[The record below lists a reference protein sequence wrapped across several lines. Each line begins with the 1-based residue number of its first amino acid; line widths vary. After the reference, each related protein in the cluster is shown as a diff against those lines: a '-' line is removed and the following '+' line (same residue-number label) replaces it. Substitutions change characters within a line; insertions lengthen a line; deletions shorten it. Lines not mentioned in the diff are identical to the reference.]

1 MRNKIKNLNG
11 GIIVM
16 FSKKAILLV
25 IVILVVFSCFVFSFS
40 YAAEKPIVLKLAH
53 ADALDIFTSRK
64 HAQSMIFRNLVN
76 ARSGG
81 RIEVQIFGGGA
92 LGGEREYVESIMAGT
107 VQAGIASG
115 VMGGFFPEA
124 MVTDIPYLFPSASI
138 AWKVLDGPFGQKLS
152 KMLLEKT
159 GLRNLAFAEVGFRN
173 FTNSKRPIR
182 TPADM
187 KGLKIRVQENPLFV
201 TMVKALGGS
210 PTPIAWTE
218 CYTALQNKVVDGEE
232 NPISTI
238 VFANFQEVQKYLTLD
253 GHVYGVDWFVIDNK
267 FFKSLPEDLQY
278 IILDCAKISA
288 GVGRGLQQLNSSVV
302 GLQTLIDAGMEIYA
316 PTEEEMNLFKNACQ
330 GPVIEWLKTKF
341 DIELINEMLEA
352 VDKAVAE
359 QKAAIQ

>member
-1 MRNKIKNLNG
+1 MNKIKILNG
-11 GIIVM
+11 GIIM
-16 FSKKAILLV
+16 FSKKSILLAMAIL
-25 IVILVVFSCFVFSFS
+25 IVFSCVVFSIS
-40 YAAEKPIVLKLAH
+40 YAADAPIVLKLAH
-53 ADALDIFTSRK
+53 ADALDVFTSRK
-64 HAQSMIFRNLVN
+64 HAQCMIFRNLVN

-81 RIEVQIFGGGA
+81 RIDVQVFGGGA

-201 TMVKALGGS
+201 NMVKAMGGS

-267 FFKSLPEDLQY
+267 FYKSLPEDLQY
-278 IILDCAKISA
+278 IILDCAKISS

-302 GLQTLIDAGMEIYA
+302 GLQTLMDAGMEIYA
-316 PTEEEMNLFKNACQ
+316 PTEEEMNLFKTACQ
-330 GPVIEWLKTKF
+330 GPVIEWLQTQF
-341 DIELINEMLEA
+341 AIELINEALET